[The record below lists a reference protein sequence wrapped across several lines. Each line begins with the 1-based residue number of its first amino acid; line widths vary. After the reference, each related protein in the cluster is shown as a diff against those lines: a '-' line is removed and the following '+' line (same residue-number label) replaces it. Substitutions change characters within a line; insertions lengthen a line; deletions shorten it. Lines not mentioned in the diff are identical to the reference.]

1 MQKKLLLTMKMM
13 CRTDGS
19 FPQFH
24 QRFHPRHSLLYFI
37 YCYLTHL
44 PSTAFLLYNVS
55 CKAPH
60 NSRSIQGKS
69 ARLPERFFRL
79 RISYCT
85 APSSAPADRWDFLDD
100 VSDFHQSSR
109 TRKQMCLG
117 SPHADRSREP
127 ESHKNPR
134 CPKAYQ
140 LPPEKETAPRR

>member
-1 MQKKLLLTMKMM
+1 MFPSDKKHGAKRSIIPEKIILQQSNVSSGPALVDILDKLIRMDVVAKEALLTMKMM

-85 APSSAPADRWDFLDD
+85 APVFRT
-100 VSDFHQSSR
+100 SR
-109 TRKQMCLG
+109 PLG
-117 SPHADRSREP
+117 L
-127 ESHKNPR
+127 PR
-134 CPKAYQ
+134 
-140 LPPEKETAPRR
+140 

>member
-1 MQKKLLLTMKMM
+1 MVQNGVLSQKRLYCSNQMFPAEHCMRQAVYWYMVFQNSVFRNWMLLQKKLLLTMKMM

-85 APSSAPADRWDFLDD
+85 APVFRT
-100 VSDFHQSSR
+100 SR
-109 TRKQMCLG
+109 PLG
-117 SPHADRSREP
+117 L
-127 ESHKNPR
+127 PR
-134 CPKAYQ
+134 
-140 LPPEKETAPRR
+140 

>member
-1 MQKKLLLTMKMM
+1 MVQNGVLSQKRLYCSNQMFPSDLLLWIFLINLYEWMLLQKKLLLTMKMM

-69 ARLPERFFRL
+69 AHLPARFFRL
-79 RISYCT
+79 HISYCT
-85 APSSAPADRWDFLDD
+85 VHVFRTNRPSEL
-100 VSDFHQSSR
+100 
-109 TRKQMCLG
+109 
-117 SPHADRSREP
+117 
-127 ESHKNPR
+127 PR
-134 CPKAYQ
+134 
-140 LPPEKETAPRR
+140 

>member
-1 MQKKLLLTMKMM
+1 MFPSDKKHGAKRSIIPEKIILQQSNVSSGPALVVFQNSVFRNWMLLQKKLLLTMKMM

-85 APSSAPADRWDFLDD
+85 APVFRT
-100 VSDFHQSSR
+100 SR
-109 TRKQMCLG
+109 PLG
-117 SPHADRSREP
+117 L
-127 ESHKNPR
+127 PR
-134 CPKAYQ
+134 
-140 LPPEKETAPRR
+140 